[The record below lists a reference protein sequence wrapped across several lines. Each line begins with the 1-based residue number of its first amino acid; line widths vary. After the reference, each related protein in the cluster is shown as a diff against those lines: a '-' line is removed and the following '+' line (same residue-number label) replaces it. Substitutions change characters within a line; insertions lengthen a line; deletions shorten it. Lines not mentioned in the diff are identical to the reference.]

1 MEWKEAE
8 SVVESYARSGGHMV
22 DVAAIL
28 SASEDLVGSDS
39 ALPFFAKQDCRFDKI
54 LYPFWCGKSTICA

>member
-28 SASEDLVGSDS
+28 SASEDLEGSDT
-39 ALPFFAKQDCRFDKI
+39 ALLFFTK
-54 LYPFWCGKSTICA
+54 

>member
-1 MEWKEAE
+1 MEWKETE

-28 SASEDLVGSDS
+28 SASEDLEGSDT
-39 ALPFFAKQDCRFDKI
+39 ALLFFTK
-54 LYPFWCGKSTICA
+54 